1 MSSQYKK
8 TATSSRFVLPAL
20 NLNFGSITDGT
31 DIPPPPESPIEP
43 NTPSKTSKG
52 SNQSAETKEN
62 INLATYE
69 NKAGVR
75 SVAENAPPSP
85 VASSQQE
92 TITQESVHS
101 IVNAYRPVS
110 QSGSSAVESEKTKRA
125 SGWFKRRLRSGDN
138 QSRRRSS
145 LLGLEQH
152 IPASPRSTADNKPAP
167 MIPKLVHLESD
178 KNAFGSNLFD
188 HIK

>member
-1 MSSQYKK
+1 MSSQPKK
-8 TATSSRFVLPAL
+8 TATGSRFVLPAL

-43 NTPSKTSKG
+43 ITPSKTSKA
-52 SNQSAETKEN
+52 SNESSEAKEN
-62 INLATYE
+62 AATAYE

-85 VASSQQE
+85 AASGRQE
-92 TITQESVHS
+92 SITQESGRSVA
-101 IVNAYRPVS
+101 NAYRPVS

-125 SGWFKRRLRSGDN
+125 SGWFKRLRSGDT

-145 LLGLEQH
+145 LLSLEQH
-152 IPASPRSTADNKPAP
+152 IPAT
-167 MIPKLVHLESD
+167 PKLTSKSEKPPPKIPQLKQLESD
-178 KNAFGSNLFD
+178 KGAFGSNLFD

>member
-1 MSSQYKK
+1 MSSQHKK
-8 TATSSRFVLPAL
+8 AATGSRFVLPAL

-52 SNQSAETKEN
+52 SNESTETNDKT
-62 INLATYE
+62 ATAYE
-69 NKAGVR
+69 NKVGVR

-85 VASSQQE
+85 AASGRQDS
-92 TITQESVHS
+92 ITQESGRS
-101 IVNAYRPVS
+101 IVNAYRPAS
-110 QSGSSAVESEKTKRA
+110 QSGSSAVDSEKTRRA
-125 SGWFKRRLRSGDN
+125 SGWFKRLRSGDN

-152 IPASPRSTADNKPAP
+152 IPAAAKLTSDKPP
-167 MIPKLVHLESD
+167 PKIPQLVHLESD
-178 KNAFGSNLFD
+178 KGTFGSNLFD

>member
-1 MSSQYKK
+1 MSSQHKK
-8 TATSSRFVLPAL
+8 AATGSRFVLPAL

-43 NTPSKTSKG
+43 ITPSKTSKA
-52 SNQSAETKEN
+52 SNDSSEVKEN
-62 INLATYE
+62 ASTAYE
-69 NKAGVR
+69 NKVGVR

-85 VASSQQE
+85 AASGR
-92 TITQESVHS
+92 QESIAQESGRSVA
-101 IVNAYRPVS
+101 NAYRPVS

-125 SGWFKRRLRSGDN
+125 SGWFKRLRSGDN

-145 LLGLEQH
+145 LLSLEQH
-152 IPASPRSTADNKPAP
+152 IPATT
-167 MIPKLVHLESD
+167 PKLTSAKPPPKIPQLVQLESD
-178 KNAFGSNLFD
+178 KGAFGSNLFD

>member
-1 MSSQYKK
+1 MSSQHKK
-8 TATSSRFVLPAL
+8 AATGSRFVLPAL

-52 SNQSAETKEN
+52 SNESTETNDKT
-62 INLATYE
+62 ATAYE
-69 NKAGVR
+69 NKVGVR

-85 VASSQQE
+85 AASDS
-92 TITQESVHS
+92 ITQESGRS
-101 IVNAYRPVS
+101 IVNAYRPAS
-110 QSGSSAVESEKTKRA
+110 QSGSSAVDSEKTRRA
-125 SGWFKRRLRSGDN
+125 SGWFKRLRSGDN

-152 IPASPRSTADNKPAP
+152 IPAAAKLTSDKPP
-167 MIPKLVHLESD
+167 PKIPQLVHLESD
-178 KNAFGSNLFD
+178 KGTFGSNLFD